1 LRENRSKSS
10 PSIALRDLFDRQGQL
25 ARPSAEKDS
34 RGRKDAPVQITLFA
48 ADFAYSSW
56 SLRGWLLLRAFGMDF
71 RLRRA
76 ALRTPAFER
85 MKSEMAPARTVPAMR
100 IASDDHEDVIVWDSL
115 AMAETLAELGPNAGH
130 WPRDPS
136 ERATAR
142 SIAAEMHSGFGAL
155 RSECPMN
162 MRRAYI
168 GFEASEAVRADLAR
182 LGEIWAHARAVSA
195 TGPYLFG
202 RFTAADAFFAPVASR
217 IATYDLP
224 TADDD
229 RAYVAALLS
238 HEAVRDW
245 YAEARADASIQPH
258 YEMDLPARPN
268 PHDQP

>member
-1 LRENRSKSS
+1 
-10 PSIALRDLFDRQGQL
+10 
-25 ARPSAEKDS
+25 
-34 RGRKDAPVQITLFA
+34 VQITLFA

-56 SLRGWLLLRAFGMDF
+56 SLRGWLLLWAFGMDF

-76 ALRTPAFER
+76 ALRTPAFDR
-85 MKSEMAPARTVPAMR
+85 MKSERAPARTVPAMR

-162 MRRAYI
+162 MRRAYM

-182 LGEIWAHARAVSA
+182 LGEDVLSTVGGYRLEGLGAQLFARVDGDHFSVL
-195 TGPYLFG
+195 GLPLLEVLGYLRTQG
-202 RFTAADAFFAPVASR
+202 
-217 IATYDLP
+217 
-224 TADDD
+224 
-229 RAYVAALLS
+229 LLR
-238 HEAVRDW
+238 E
-245 YAEARADASIQPH
+245 
-258 YEMDLPARPN
+258 
-268 PHDQP
+268 